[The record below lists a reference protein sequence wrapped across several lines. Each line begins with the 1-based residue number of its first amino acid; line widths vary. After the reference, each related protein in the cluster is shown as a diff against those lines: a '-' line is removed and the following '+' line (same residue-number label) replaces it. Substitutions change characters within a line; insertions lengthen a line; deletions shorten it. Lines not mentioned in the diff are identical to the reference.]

1 VVGGFGS
8 QTVPG
13 GGPGGQGSTSLTGQV
28 SIIPD
33 EVNNAIVIKANAADY
48 ARIKATI
55 QALDIVPRAVLIEVM
70 VAEITLTDDLQY
82 GLEYYFKN
90 KGMDIG
96 GIPGRQSTF
105 VNNNLGLA
113 NAAIDSLSFAAAPG
127 FNMFWTS
134 VAGDMAYLVRL
145 LSSETHVSVLSNPT
159 LLAMDNQEASLTVG
173 GREPILSQQSVNT
186 ASDNTIVNSV
196 QYEETGLILNVTP
209 HVNSGGLVRMEVEQ
223 TIRTANRNN
232 VSGIDS
238 PSFNER
244 HVQTSLLSQ
253 DGKTAVI
260 GGIIQQTDNVGSSG
274 VPFLRKVPLVA
285 PLFSTSNKTTNR
297 TELIIAITPHVVR
310 QGDNEATRQFLQK
323 LKQLKQQI
331 DTGL

>member
-1 VVGGFGS
+1 V
-8 QTVPG
+8 
-13 GGPGGQGSTSLTGQV
+13 STSMTGLV

-48 ARIKATI
+48 ARLKATI
-55 QALDIVPRAVLIEVM
+55 QALDIVPRAVLIELM

-96 GIPGRQSTF
+96 GTKGRQSTF
-105 VNNNLGLA
+105 VNNNLGIA

-134 VAGDMAYLVRL
+134 VAGDISYLVRL
-145 LSSETHVSVLSNPT
+145 LSSETHVSILANPT

-244 HVQTSLLSQ
+244 HIQTSLLSQ
-253 DGKTAVI
+253 DNKTAVI

-285 PLFSTSNKTTNR
+285 PLFSTSNKTTTR

-310 QGDNEATRQFLQK
+310 QGDHEATRQFLYK